1 MQVSHA
7 VGLSVPARPADFD
20 HGDHADGHD
29 DAGAIAAF
37 PAVAVYGFA
46 GEEVM
51 LRLFCAHLGIVTY
64 AM

>member
-1 MQVSHA
+1 MPLGSPFQ
-7 VGLSVPARPADFD
+7 REPADFD